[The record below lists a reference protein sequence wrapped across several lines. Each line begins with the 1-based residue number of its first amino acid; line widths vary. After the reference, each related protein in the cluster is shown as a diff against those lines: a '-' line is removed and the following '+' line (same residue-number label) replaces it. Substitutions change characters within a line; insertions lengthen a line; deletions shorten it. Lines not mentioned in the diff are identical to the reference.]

1 MECLLVKSD
10 ILINKNLFANR
21 FLGWFFINFLIAF
34 MINNFLNLAF
44 KVPFAIDFFIK
55 GNFLSILPITTYAL
69 AFFITFYIS
78 IRYSK
83 NSLDWDSENLHKF
96 NIYFI
101 RSCFWS
107 VLFIGS
113 IDVIIAFM
121 RVEEVSDLLFNDN
134 IVRALKKPSFVCTYL
149 HIPLLIF
156 GFIIGY
162 FSKTLGFTWL
172 ALMIVCAELII
183 VITRFVFSYEQS
195 FMGDLV
201 RYWYA
206 ALFLFASAYTLFE
219 DGHVRVDVFYTNLKD
234 NTKSIVNGVGSILLG
249 ISTCVAILF
258 VGLNGKQSIINSPIL
273 NFEITQTG
281 SIGMFIKYQMAA
293 FLAIFAISML
303 IQFVS
308 YYFSSL
314 ASFYKNLKKS

>member
-1 MECLLVKSD
+1 METLLVKSN
-10 ILINKNLFANR
+10 ILINKNFLINR
-21 FLGWFFINFLIAF
+21 FLGWFFVTTLVAF
-34 MINNFLNLAF
+34 MINNILNLAF
-44 KVPFAIDFFIK
+44 DIPFAINFFTELDY
-55 GNFLSILPITTYAL
+55 LSIVS
-69 AFFITFYIS
+69 IS
-78 IRYSK
+78 IYIIAFGLSLFIAIK
-83 NSLDWDSENLHKF
+83 NLNKSYVWDADLLHRFNL
-96 NIYFI
+96 YFI

-107 VLFIGS
+107 VFLIGS

-121 RVEEVSDLLFNDN
+121 RVEEVSNMIFNDDL
-134 IVRALKKPSFVCTYL
+134 VRALKKPSFVCTFI
-149 HIPLLIF
+149 HIPLVFIS
-156 GFIIGY
+156 FIIGY

-219 DGHVRVDVFYTNLKD
+219 DGHVRVDVFYTNLNDK
-234 NTKSIVNGVGSILLG
+234 TKSFVNAAGSIFLG
-249 ISTCVAILF
+249 ISTCIAILF
-258 VGLNGKQSIINSPIL
+258 VGFNGKQSIINSPIL

-281 SIGMFIKYQMAA
+281 SVGMFVKYQLAA
-293 FLAIFAISML
+293 FLGVFAISML
-303 IQFVS
+303 VQFVS

-314 ASFYKNLKKS
+314 SKMNELKES

>member
-1 MECLLVKSD
+1 MENLLVKSNV
-10 ILINKNLFANR
+10 LINKNLFANR
-21 FLGWFFINFLIAF
+21 FLGWFLINTLVAF
-34 MINNFLNLAF
+34 MINNVLYLAF
-44 KVPFAIDFFIK
+44 NIPFAVNFIFKNDIYAIIPTLIYLTAFGFSFFI
-55 GNFLSILPITTYAL
+55 AL
-69 AFFITFYIS
+69 
-78 IRYSK
+78 K
-83 NSLDWDSENLHKF
+83 NSHKSYVWDSDLLHRFNL
-96 NIYFI
+96 YFI

-107 VLFIGS
+107 VFLIGS

-121 RVEEVSDLLFNDN
+121 RVEEVSNMIFNDEL
-134 IVRALKKPSFVCTYL
+134 VRALKKPSFVCTFV
-149 HIPLLIF
+149 HIPLV
-156 GFIIGY
+156 FISFVIGY

-219 DGHVRVDVFYTNLKD
+219 DGHVRVDVFYTNLKVK
-234 NTKSIVNGVGSILLG
+234 TKSFVNAIGSIFLG
-249 ISTCVAILF
+249 ISTCIAILF
-258 VGLNGKQSIINSPIL
+258 VGFNGKQSIINSPIL

-281 SIGMFIKYQMAA
+281 SVGMFVKYQLAA
-293 FLAIFAISML
+293 FLGIFAISML

-314 ASFYKNLKKS
+314 AKMNELKES

>member
-1 MECLLVKSD
+1 MENLLVKSNV
-10 ILINKNLFANR
+10 LINKNLFANR
-21 FLGWFFINFLIAF
+21 FLGWFLINTLVAF
-34 MINNFLNLAF
+34 MINNVLYLAF
-44 KVPFAIDFFIK
+44 NIPFAVDFIFKNDIHAIIPTLIYLTAFGFSFFI
-55 GNFLSILPITTYAL
+55 
-69 AFFITFYIS
+69 AF
-78 IRYSK
+78 K
-83 NSLDWDSENLHKF
+83 NSHKSYVWDSDLLHRFNL
-96 NIYFI
+96 YFI

-107 VLFIGS
+107 VFLIGS

-121 RVEEVSDLLFNDN
+121 RVEEVSNMIFNDEL
-134 IVRALKKPSFVCTYL
+134 VRALKKPSFVCTFV
-149 HIPLLIF
+149 HIPLV
-156 GFIIGY
+156 FISFVIGY

-219 DGHVRVDVFYTNLKD
+219 DGHVRVDVFYTNLKVK
-234 NTKSIVNGVGSILLG
+234 TKSFVNAIGSIFLG
-249 ISTCVAILF
+249 ISTCIAILF
-258 VGLNGKQSIINSPIL
+258 VGFNGKQSIINSPIL

-281 SIGMFIKYQMAA
+281 SVGMFVKYQLAA
-293 FLAIFAISML
+293 FLGIFAISML

-314 ASFYKNLKKS
+314 AKMNELKES

>member
-1 MECLLVKSD
+1 
-10 ILINKNLFANR
+10 
-21 FLGWFFINFLIAF
+21 
-34 MINNFLNLAF
+34 MINNILNLAF
-44 KVPFAIDFFIK
+44 DIPFAINFFTELDY
-55 GNFLSILPITTYAL
+55 LSFVSIFIYII
-69 AFFITFYIS
+69 AFGLSLFIS
-78 IRYSK
+78 LK
-83 NSLDWDSENLHKF
+83 NLNKPYVWDADLLHRFNL
-96 NIYFI
+96 YFI

-107 VLFIGS
+107 VFLIGS

-121 RVEEVSDLLFNDN
+121 RVEEVSNMIFNDDL
-134 IVRALKKPSFVCTYL
+134 VRALKKPSFVCTFI
-149 HIPLLIF
+149 HIPLVFIS
-156 GFIIGY
+156 FIIGY

-234 NTKSIVNGVGSILLG
+234 KTKSFVNAAGSIFLG
-249 ISTCVAILF
+249 ISTCIAILF
-258 VGLNGKQSIINSPIL
+258 VGFNGKQSIINSPIL

-281 SIGMFIKYQMAA
+281 SVGMFVKYQLAA
-293 FLAIFAISML
+293 FLGVFAISML
-303 IQFVS
+303 VQFVS

-314 ASFYKNLKKS
+314 SKMNELKES

>member
-1 MECLLVKSD
+1 METLLVKSN
-10 ILINKNLFANR
+10 ILINKNFLINR
-21 FLGWFFINFLIAF
+21 FLGWFFVTTLVAF
-34 MINNFLNLAF
+34 MINNILNLAF
-44 KVPFAIDFFIK
+44 DIPFAINFFTELDY
-55 GNFLSILPITTYAL
+55 LSFVSI
-69 AFFITFYIS
+69 FIYIS
-78 IRYSK
+78 AFGLSLFISLK
-83 NSLDWDSENLHKF
+83 NLNKSYVWDADLLHRFNL
-96 NIYFI
+96 YFI

-107 VLFIGS
+107 VFLIGS

-121 RVEEVSDLLFNDN
+121 RVEEVSNMIFNDDL
-134 IVRALKKPSFVCTYL
+134 VRALKKPSFVCTFI
-149 HIPLLIF
+149 HIPLVFIS
-156 GFIIGY
+156 FIIGY

-234 NTKSIVNGVGSILLG
+234 KTKSFVNAAGSIFLG
-249 ISTCVAILF
+249 ISTCIAILF
-258 VGLNGKQSIINSPIL
+258 VGFNGKQSIINSPIL

-281 SIGMFIKYQMAA
+281 SVGMFVKYQLAA
-293 FLAIFAISML
+293 FLGVFAISML
-303 IQFVS
+303 VQFVS

-314 ASFYKNLKKS
+314 SKMNELKES

>member
-1 MECLLVKSD
+1 METLLVKSN
-10 ILINKNLFANR
+10 ILINKNFLINR
-21 FLGWFFINFLIAF
+21 FLGWFFVTTLVAF
-34 MINNFLNLAF
+34 MINNILNLAF
-44 KVPFAIDFFIK
+44 DIPFAINFFTELDY
-55 GNFLSILPITTYAL
+55 LSFVSIFIYIIAFGLSLFIAL
-69 AFFITFYIS
+69 
-78 IRYSK
+78 K
-83 NSLDWDSENLHKF
+83 NLNKSYVWDADLLHRFNL
-96 NIYFI
+96 YFI

-107 VLFIGS
+107 VFLIGS

-121 RVEEVSDLLFNDN
+121 RVEEVSNMIFNDDL
-134 IVRALKKPSFVCTYL
+134 VRALKKPSFVCTFI
-149 HIPLLIF
+149 HIPLVFIS
-156 GFIIGY
+156 FIIGY

-234 NTKSIVNGVGSILLG
+234 KTKSFVNAAGSIFLG
-249 ISTCVAILF
+249 ISTCIAILF
-258 VGLNGKQSIINSPIL
+258 VGFNGKQSIINSPIL

-281 SIGMFIKYQMAA
+281 SVGMFVKYQLAA
-293 FLAIFAISML
+293 FLGVFAISML
-303 IQFVS
+303 VQFVS

-314 ASFYKNLKKS
+314 SKINEIKMG

>member
-1 MECLLVKSD
+1 METLLVKSN
-10 ILINKNLFANR
+10 ILINKNFLINR
-21 FLGWFFINFLIAF
+21 FLGWFFVTTLVAF
-34 MINNFLNLAF
+34 MINNILNLAF
-44 KVPFAIDFFIK
+44 DIPFAINFFTELDY
-55 GNFLSILPITTYAL
+55 LSFVSIFIYII
-69 AFFITFYIS
+69 AFGLSLFIS
-78 IRYSK
+78 LK
-83 NSLDWDSENLHKF
+83 NLNKSYVWDADLLHRFNL
-96 NIYFI
+96 YFI

-107 VLFIGS
+107 VFLIGS

-121 RVEEVSDLLFNDN
+121 RVEEVSNMIFNDDL
-134 IVRALKKPSFVCTYL
+134 VRALKKPSFVCTFI
-149 HIPLLIF
+149 HIPLVFIS
-156 GFIIGY
+156 FIIGY

-219 DGHVRVDVFYTNLKD
+219 DGHVRVDVFYTNLNDK
-234 NTKSIVNGVGSILLG
+234 TKSFVNAAGSIFLG
-249 ISTCVAILF
+249 ISTCIAILF
-258 VGLNGKQSIINSPIL
+258 VGFNGKQSIINSPIL

-281 SIGMFIKYQMAA
+281 SVGMFVKYQLAA
-293 FLAIFAISML
+293 FLGVFAISML
-303 IQFVS
+303 VQFVS

-314 ASFYKNLKKS
+314 SKMNELKES

>member
-1 MECLLVKSD
+1 MENLLVKSNV
-10 ILINKNLFANR
+10 LINKNLFANR
-21 FLGWFFINFLIAF
+21 FLGWFLINTLVAF
-34 MINNFLNLAF
+34 MINNVLYLAF
-44 KVPFAIDFFIK
+44 NIPFAVDFIFKNDIYSIIPTLIYLTAFGFSFFI
-55 GNFLSILPITTYAL
+55 AL
-69 AFFITFYIS
+69 
-78 IRYSK
+78 K
-83 NSLDWDSENLHKF
+83 NSHKSYIWDSDLLHRFNL
-96 NIYFI
+96 YFI

-107 VLFIGS
+107 VFLIGS

-121 RVEEVSDLLFNDN
+121 RVEEISNMIFNDEL
-134 IVRALKKPSFVCTYL
+134 VRALKKPSFVCTFV
-149 HIPLLIF
+149 HIPLV
-156 GFIIGY
+156 FISFVIGY

-219 DGHVRVDVFYTNLKD
+219 DGHVRVDVFYTNLKVK
-234 NTKSIVNGVGSILLG
+234 TKSFVNAIGSIFLG
-249 ISTCVAILF
+249 ISTCIAILF
-258 VGLNGKQSIINSPIL
+258 VGFNGKQSIINSPIL

-281 SIGMFIKYQMAA
+281 SVGMFVKYQLAA
-293 FLAIFAISML
+293 FLGIFAISML

-314 ASFYKNLKKS
+314 AKMNELKES

>member
-1 MECLLVKSD
+1 MH
-10 ILINKNLFANR
+10 
-21 FLGWFFINFLIAF
+21 
-34 MINNFLNLAF
+34 
-44 KVPFAIDFFIK
+44 
-55 GNFLSILPITTYAL
+55 Y
-69 AFFITFYIS
+69 
-78 IRYSK
+78 
-83 NSLDWDSENLHKF
+83 
-96 NIYFI
+96 
-101 RSCFWS
+101 
-107 VLFIGS
+107 
-113 IDVIIAFM
+113 
-121 RVEEVSDLLFNDN
+121 LLFNDN
-134 IVRALKKPSFVCTYL
+134 IVRALKKPSFVCTYI
-149 HIPLLIF
+149 HIPLLFF

-162 FSKTLGFTWL
+162 FSRTLGFTWL

-234 NTKSIVNGVGSILLG
+234 NTKSIVNAMGSILLG

-314 ASFYKNLKKS
+314 ASFNKNLIKS

>member
-1 MECLLVKSD
+1 METLLVKSN
-10 ILINKNLFANR
+10 ILINKNFLINR
-21 FLGWFFINFLIAF
+21 FLGWFFVTTLVAF
-34 MINNFLNLAF
+34 MINNILNLALDI
-44 KVPFAIDFFIK
+44 PFAINFFTEL
-55 GNFLSILPITTYAL
+55 NYLSFVSIFIYII
-69 AFFITFYIS
+69 AFGLSLFIS
-78 IRYSK
+78 LK
-83 NSLDWDSENLHKF
+83 NLNKSYVWDADLLHRFNL
-96 NIYFI
+96 YFI

-107 VLFIGS
+107 VFLIGS

-121 RVEEVSDLLFNDN
+121 RVEEISNMIFNDDL
-134 IVRALKKPSFVCTYL
+134 VRALKKPSFVCTFI
-149 HIPLLIF
+149 HIPLVFIS
-156 GFIIGY
+156 FIIGY

-234 NTKSIVNGVGSILLG
+234 KTKSFVNAAGSIFLG
-249 ISTCVAILF
+249 ISTCIAILF
-258 VGLNGKQSIINSPIL
+258 VGFNGKQSIINSPIL

-281 SIGMFIKYQMAA
+281 SVGMFVKYQLAA
-293 FLAIFAISML
+293 FLGVFAISML
-303 IQFVS
+303 VQFVS

-314 ASFYKNLKKS
+314 SKMNELKES

>member
-1 MECLLVKSD
+1 MENLLVKSNV
-10 ILINKNLFANR
+10 LINKNLFANR
-21 FLGWFFINFLIAF
+21 FLGWFLINTLVAF
-34 MINNFLNLAF
+34 MINNVLYLAF
-44 KVPFAIDFFIK
+44 NIPFAVDFIFKNDIYSIIPTLIYLTAFGFSFFI
-55 GNFLSILPITTYAL
+55 
-69 AFFITFYIS
+69 AF
-78 IRYSK
+78 K
-83 NSLDWDSENLHKF
+83 NSHKSYVWDSDLLHRFNL
-96 NIYFI
+96 YFI

-107 VLFIGS
+107 VFLIGS

-121 RVEEVSDLLFNDN
+121 RVEEVSNMIFNDEL
-134 IVRALKKPSFVCTYL
+134 VRALKKPSFVCTFV
-149 HIPLLIF
+149 HIPLV
-156 GFIIGY
+156 FISFVIGY

-219 DGHVRVDVFYTNLKD
+219 DGHVRVDVFYTNLKVK
-234 NTKSIVNGVGSILLG
+234 TKSFVNAIGSIFLG
-249 ISTCVAILF
+249 ISTCIAILF
-258 VGLNGKQSIINSPIL
+258 VGFNGKQSIINSPIL

-281 SIGMFIKYQMAA
+281 SVGMFVKYQLAA
-293 FLAIFAISML
+293 FLGIFAISML

-314 ASFYKNLKKS
+314 AKMNELKES

>member
-1 MECLLVKSD
+1 MENLLVKSNV
-10 ILINKNLFANR
+10 LINKNLFANR
-21 FLGWFFINFLIAF
+21 FLGWFLINSLVAF
-34 MINNFLNLAF
+34 MINNILYLAF
-44 KVPFAIDFFIK
+44 NIPFAVDFILKNDIYAIIPTLIYLTAFGFSFFI
-55 GNFLSILPITTYAL
+55 AL
-69 AFFITFYIS
+69 
-78 IRYSK
+78 K
-83 NSLDWDSENLHKF
+83 NSHKSYIWDSDLLHRFNL
-96 NIYFI
+96 YFI

-107 VLFIGS
+107 VFLIGS

-121 RVEEVSDLLFNDN
+121 RVEEVSNMIFNDEL
-134 IVRALKKPSFVCTYL
+134 VRALKKPSFVCTFV
-149 HIPLLIF
+149 HIPLV
-156 GFIIGY
+156 FISFVIGY

-219 DGHVRVDVFYTNLKD
+219 DGHVRVDVFYTNLKVK
-234 NTKSIVNGVGSILLG
+234 TKSFVNAIGSIFLG
-249 ISTCVAILF
+249 ISTCIAILF
-258 VGLNGKQSIINSPIL
+258 VGFNGKQSIINSPIL

-281 SIGMFIKYQMAA
+281 SVGMFVKYQLAA
-293 FLAIFAISML
+293 FLGIFAISML

-314 ASFYKNLKKS
+314 AKMNELKES

>member
-1 MECLLVKSD
+1 MVKSNV
-10 ILINKNLFANR
+10 LINKNLFANR
-21 FLGWFFINFLIAF
+21 FLGWFLINTLVAF
-34 MINNFLNLAF
+34 MINNVLYLAF
-44 KVPFAIDFFIK
+44 NIPFAVDFIFKNDIYAIIPTLIYLTAFGFSFFI
-55 GNFLSILPITTYAL
+55 AL
-69 AFFITFYIS
+69 
-78 IRYSK
+78 K
-83 NSLDWDSENLHKF
+83 NSHKSYIWDSDLLHRFNL
-96 NIYFI
+96 YFI

-107 VLFIGS
+107 VFLIGS

-121 RVEEVSDLLFNDN
+121 RVEEVSNMIFNDEL
-134 IVRALKKPSFVCTYL
+134 VRALKKPSFVCTFV
-149 HIPLLIF
+149 HIPLV
-156 GFIIGY
+156 FISFVIGY

-219 DGHVRVDVFYTNLKD
+219 DGHVRVDVFYTNLKVK
-234 NTKSIVNGVGSILLG
+234 TKSFVNAIGSIFLG
-249 ISTCVAILF
+249 ISTCIAILF
-258 VGLNGKQSIINSPIL
+258 VGFNGKQSIINSPIL

-281 SIGMFIKYQMAA
+281 SVGMFVKYQLAA
-293 FLAIFAISML
+293 FLGIFAISML

-314 ASFYKNLKKS
+314 AKMNELKES

>member
-1 MECLLVKSD
+1 METLLVKSN
-10 ILINKNLFANR
+10 ILINKNFLINR
-21 FLGWFFINFLIAF
+21 FLGWFFVTTLVAF
-34 MINNFLNLAF
+34 MINNILNLAF
-44 KVPFAIDFFIK
+44 DIPFAINFFTELDY
-55 GNFLSILPITTYAL
+55 LSFVSIFIYII
-69 AFFITFYIS
+69 AFSLSLFIS
-78 IRYSK
+78 LK
-83 NSLDWDSENLHKF
+83 NLNKSYVWDADLLHRFNL
-96 NIYFI
+96 YFI

-107 VLFIGS
+107 VFLIGS

-121 RVEEVSDLLFNDN
+121 RVEEVSNMIFNDDL
-134 IVRALKKPSFVCTYL
+134 VRALKKPSFVCTFI
-149 HIPLLIF
+149 HIPLVFIS
-156 GFIIGY
+156 FIIGY

-234 NTKSIVNGVGSILLG
+234 KTKSFVNAAGSIFLG
-249 ISTCVAILF
+249 ISTCIAILF
-258 VGLNGKQSIINSPIL
+258 VGFNGKQSIINSPIL

-281 SIGMFIKYQMAA
+281 SVGMFVKYQLAA
-293 FLAIFAISML
+293 FLGVFAISML
-303 IQFVS
+303 VQFVS

-314 ASFYKNLKKS
+314 SKMNELKES